1 MANRP
6 QQQHTLVH
14 LHRSIFF
21 LLLQRVSSCLA
32 SLLYAPSPPPPSIEN
47 HSSPLLLLLF
57 FLKRNRCNK
66 FLYPQ
71 FHLFFSIRRKGSRV
85 RVPIYIF
92 RPWEIFF
99 ASLSWHVRGKRGRN
113 EEVKFF
119 FGKEYYNS
127 ISYSTIF
134 EWKIHLT
141 PNEFSIQLNIES

>member
-21 LLLQRVSSCLA
+21 FFSNGYRVA
-32 SLLYAPSPPPPSIEN
+32 SHLYYT
-47 HSSPLLLLLF
+47 PLLLPHQASRTTSSLLLLFF

>member
-21 LLLQRVSSCLA
+21 FFSNAYRVA
-32 SLLYAPSPPPPSIEN
+32 SHLYYTP
-47 HSSPLLLLLF
+47 PLLLHQASRTTALLSSSSSSSW
-57 FLKRNRCNK
+57 NAIAAIN
-66 FLYPQ
+66 
-71 FHLFFSIRRKGSRV
+71 FSIHSFISSSRYEE
-85 RVPIYIF
+85 RGRESECRYIF